1 MKILHTADK
10 SIQGEILYCETELST
25 YEKKAKDEPAYRLEL
40 KLGQLYLSKNDI
52 TTSLHYFELA
62 HDTAAFLASKF
73 FQVDALCKIV
83 EVYRLKGELDIS
95 LIYSDRIDK
104 LLENFDYIEGYL
116 ENSIQKITIFQYKN
130 EVYKAREIG
139 NEAIRLCGNNYLFY
153 KGRILNILADV
164 FSELISSEE
173 QLELLLQALACFE
186 EAKAIKGIMAV
197 LNNIASLYSDN
208 VQDHGKAF
216 EYLFKL
222 KKLGEENNNLEAITF
237 ACINIGD
244 FKLRCLEYEEG
255 TTWLKLALENAPKT
269 NNINLIFRSRV
280 YFLNASIKLYNLNE
294 AFKCFELTTL
304 MLKDYSNQ
312 GSGVLDYHKIV
323 SNLMLEVGQLEKAQM
338 HIEKA
343 INLIG
348 NEDAILKWEI
358 GFIYELTKLKGK
370 PNIGD
375 AVTSLDGLKF
385 VLSKFKNSEEVLDYA
400 YDAVIE
406 LIHSEN
412 TELAFR
418 LADEYTNIEC
428 KNEKAKLKIAY
439 VEAMRQDPTKET
451 TLHLLNNC
459 LESAKKSTAS
469 KLLWRIYYSI
479 GDYYFSHDSYKKAE
493 VYYSASCECIRA
505 IILSIP
511 EKYRLQFA
519 HFHDVQKPFNNL
531 KNLKQKLKN

>member
-1 MKILHTADK
+1 MHTDDK
-10 SIQGEILYCETELST
+10 SIQSEILYCEAELSM
-25 YEKKAKDEPAYRLEL
+25 YEKKAKDEAIYKLEM
-40 KLGQLYLSKNDI
+40 KLGQLYSSENDI
-52 TTSLHYFELA
+52 NTSLHYFEIA
-62 HDTAAFLASKF
+62 HDTAAFLANKF

-95 LIYSDRIDK
+95 LKYSDRIDK
-104 LLENFDYIEGYL
+104 LLQSFDYIEGYL
-116 ENSIQKITIFQYKN
+116 ENSIQKITIFQLKN
-130 EVYKAREIG
+130 EVYRAREIG
-139 NEAIRLCGNNYLFY
+139 NEAIRLCGDNYLYY

-164 FSELISSEE
+164 FSELISSED

-186 EAKAIKGIMAV
+186 EANALKGIMAV

-208 VQDHGKAF
+208 LHAHDKAF

-244 FKLRCLEYEEG
+244 FKLRCLQYEEA
-255 TTWLKLALENAPKT
+255 TTWLKLALEKAPET

-280 YFLNASIKLYNLNE
+280 YFLNASIKSYNLNE
-294 AFKCFELTTL
+294 AFKYLDLATS
-304 MLKDYSNQ
+304 MLKDYYNQ

-323 SNLMLEVGQLEKAQM
+323 SSLMLEVGQLEKAQM
-338 HIEKA
+338 HVEKA
-343 INLIG
+343 MSLIG
-348 NEDAILKWEI
+348 TEDAILKWEI

-385 VLSKFKNSEEVLDYA
+385 VLSKFKNSEEALDYA

-418 LADEYTNIEC
+418 LADEYNYIEC
-428 KNEKAKLKIAY
+428 KNEKTKLKISY
-439 VEAMRQDPTKET
+439 VQAMRQDLIKET
-451 TLHLLNNC
+451 TLYLLNTC
-459 LESAKKSTAS
+459 LELAKKTTYS
-469 KLLWRIYYSI
+469 KLLWRIYYCI
-479 GDYYFSHDSYKKAE
+479 GDYYFINASYKKAE
-493 VYYSASCECIRA
+493 AYYSASCECIRA
-505 IILSIP
+505 IMLSIP
-511 EKYRLQFA
+511 QKYRLQFA
-519 HFHDVQKPFNNL
+519 HFHDVQKPFN
-531 KNLKQKLKN
+531 KLKLLKFGK